1 MKGYIGTYE
10 GMGSIGIYGFEM
22 DGRAGEMSGGEL
34 VCEAPDAKFLAL
46 EDGVLAAPVKRGE
59 QAGILLADVRGRSGS
74 GSPEGEKEEV
84 LTERV
89 ASCYVGMDGGR
100 LFSANFHEGTVS
112 VYRIEGLK
120 ADLEKRI
127 LIGEGAGCHQVLFS
141 GRRMLVPCME
151 LDEIRVFERDGAFAE
166 AGRIRLPEGSGPRHG
181 VCDRE
186 GKRLFIVGQ
195 KNNRLYCFHMME
207 DGEFREAWNL
217 ELLDGTEESGNEAA
231 AIRLSADE
239 RFLYVSVRGAD
250 IVVVVSLEEG
260 TGKVVQRKECGGRH
274 PRDLVL
280 AADGRF
286 LITANRDSRDLV
298 SFPVDQGS
306 GRIGEECGRVRTGRA
321 VCIALEE

>member
-10 GMGSIGIYGFEM
+10 GVGSIGIYGFAL
-22 DGRAGEMSGGEL
+22 DGKSGGMQGGAL

-46 EDGVLAAPVKRGE
+46 EGGVLAAPVKRGSR
-59 QAGILLADVRGRSGS
+59 AGICLVDVRSEAGGGGTVCR
-74 GSPEGEKEEV
+74 KEEF

-89 ASCYVGMDGGR
+89 PSCFVGMDGGR
-100 LFSANFHEGTVS
+100 LFTANFHEGTVS
-112 VYRIEGLK
+112 VYGVDGLK
-120 ADLEKRI
+120 AVLEKRI

-141 GRRMLVPCME
+141 GQRMLVPCME
-151 LDEIRVFERDGAFAE
+151 LDEVRVFERDGDFTE
-166 AGRIRLPEGSGPRHG
+166 AGRIRFPEGCGPRHG

-195 KNNRLYCFHMME
+195 KNNRLYCFHRME
-207 DGEFREAWNL
+207 DGEFREEWNL
-217 ELLDGTEESGNEAA
+217 GLLDETEGAGSEAA

-250 IVVVVSLEEG
+250 IAAVISLENQPA
-260 TGKVVQRKECGGRH
+260 KVVQRKGCGGRH

-280 AADGRF
+280 AAGGKF
-286 LITANRDSRDLV
+286 LITANRDSGDLV
-298 SFPVDQGS
+298 SFPVDRES
-306 GRIGEECGRVRTGRA
+306 GRIGEACGRVRTGRA

>member
-1 MKGYIGTYE
+1 MMGYIGTYE
-10 GMGSIGIYGFEM
+10 GVGSVGIYGFEL
-22 DGRAGEMSGGEL
+22 DVRSGEMSGGEL
-34 VCEAPDAKFLAL
+34 VCEAPDAKYLAL
-46 EDGVLAAPVKRGE
+46 EDGVLAAPVKRGD
-59 QAGILLADVRGRSGS
+59 QAGILLAAVGRRDGRESAVW
-74 GSPEGEKEEV
+74 EKREV

-89 ASCYVGMDGGR
+89 TSCFVGLDGGR

-112 VYRIEGLK
+112 VYRLEGLQ
-120 ADLEKRI
+120 AVLEKRI

-151 LDEIRVFERDGAFAE
+151 LDEVRAFEREGAFAE

-207 DGEFREAWNL
+207 DGEFREAWNM
-217 ELLDGTEESGNEAA
+217 ELLDGMEEGGSEAA

-260 TGKVVQRKECGGRH
+260 KGKVVQRAGCGGRH

-286 LITANRDSRDLV
+286 LITANRDSGDLV

-306 GRIGEECGRVRTGRA
+306 GRIGEECGRIQTGRA
-321 VCIALEE
+321 VCIVLEE

>member
-1 MKGYIGTYE
+1 M
-10 GMGSIGIYGFEM
+10 
-22 DGRAGEMSGGEL
+22 
-34 VCEAPDAKFLAL
+34 
-46 EDGVLAAPVKRGE
+46 
-59 QAGILLADVRGRSGS
+59 
-74 GSPEGEKEEV
+74 
-84 LTERV
+84 
-89 ASCYVGMDGGR
+89 
-100 LFSANFHEGTVS
+100 
-112 VYRIEGLK
+112 
-120 ADLEKRI
+120 
-127 LIGEGAGCHQVLFS
+127 
-141 GRRMLVPCME
+141 
-151 LDEIRVFERDGAFAE
+151 
-166 AGRIRLPEGSGPRHG
+166 
-181 VCDRE
+181 
-186 GKRLFIVGQ
+186 GQ

-207 DGEFREAWNL
+207 DGKFREAWNL
-217 ELLDGTEESGNEAA
+217 GLLDGTEESGNEAA

-274 PRDLVL
+274 PRDFVL

>member
-1 MKGYIGTYE
+1 MMGYIGTYE
-10 GMGSIGIYGFEM
+10 GVGSVGIYGFEL
-22 DGRAGEMSGGEL
+22 DVRSGEMSGGEL
-34 VCEAPDAKFLAL
+34 VCEAPDAKYLAL
-46 EDGVLAAPVKRGE
+46 EDGVLAAPVKRGD
-59 QAGILLADVRGRSGS
+59 QAGILLAAVGRRDGRESAVW
-74 GSPEGEKEEV
+74 EKREV
-84 LTERV
+84 MTERV
-89 ASCYVGMDGGR
+89 TSCFVGMDGGR

-112 VYRIEGLK
+112 VYRLEGLR
-120 ADLEKRI
+120 AVLEKRI

-151 LDEIRVFERDGAFAE
+151 LDEVRVFEREGAFAE

-217 ELLDGTEESGNEAA
+217 GLLDGAEESGNEAA

-250 IVVVVSLEEG
+250 MVAVVSLEERK
-260 TGKVVQRKECGGRH
+260 GKVVQRTGCGGRH

-286 LITANRDSRDLV
+286 LITANRDSGDLV

-306 GRIGEECGRVRTGRA
+306 GRIGEECGRIQTGRA
-321 VCIALEE
+321 VCIVLEE

>member
-10 GMGSIGIYGFEM
+10 GAGSVGIYGFEM
-22 DGRAGEMSGGEL
+22 DVRSGEMSGGEL

-46 EDGVLAAPVKRGE
+46 KDGVLAAPVKRGD
-59 QAGILLADVRGRSGS
+59 QAGILLADVGERDRSAGWK
-74 GSPEGEKEEV
+74 KEEV

-89 ASCYVGMDGGR
+89 TSCFVGMDGER

-112 VYRIEGLK
+112 VYRLEGWK
-120 ADLEKRI
+120 AVLEKRI

-151 LDEIRVFERDGAFAE
+151 LDEVRVFERDGAFAE
-166 AGRIRLPEGSGPRHG
+166 VGRIRLPEGCGPRHG

-186 GKRLFIVGQ
+186 GIRLFIVGQ
-195 KNNRLYCFHMME
+195 KNNRLYCFHRME

-217 ELLDGTEESGNEAA
+217 GLLERTEGSGNEAA

-250 IVVVVSLEEG
+250 IVAVVSLEEQK
-260 TGKVVQRKECGGRH
+260 GKVVQRTGCGGRH

-280 AADGRF
+280 AAGGRF

-321 VCIALEE
+321 VCIVLEE